1 MLSNNK
7 QKFKNSLKIK
17 GKFRYSTKNYQNPF
31 FQKSAK
37 RVLSLPRANI
47 SWRTKIISFST
58 LVVMVATAIFLIYSH
73 YFDIQKVVISG
84 TGQIG
89 NQTIEEHVWKQIGD
103 NILAI
108 IPQRNIFLFSTSRLT
123 ETLNRKY
130 ALNRLVIER
139 KLPNSLLI
147 NYQEKE
153 YAFILE
159 ENDNYYYAD
168 RHGDIITEANL
179 LEVSERDYPIIL
191 NLSENKIYNDRT
203 QIETQYLETVFSLFN
218 IFKNHSEELK
228 VERFI
233 IDKEINTV
241 KIAILAGPQVY
252 ININNDIDK
261 QINKLLVIK
270 NEKLKDDF
278 VKKIYIDVRY
288 GDSVYYR

>member
-1 MLSNNK
+1 MLSNNR
-7 QKFKNSLKIK
+7 QKFKNSLKTK
-17 GKFRYSTKNYQNPF
+17 GKLRYSTKNYQNPF
-31 FQKSAK
+31 FQKSTK

-47 SWRTKIISFST
+47 SWRIKMISFST
-58 LVVMVATAIFLIYSH
+58 LLLLVTAVIFLVYSH
-73 YFDIQKVVISG
+73 YFDIQKVVVSG

-89 NQTIEEHVWKQIGD
+89 DQTIEEHVWKQIGD
-103 NILAI
+103 NILTI
-108 IPQRNIFLFSTSRLT
+108 IPQRNIFLFSTTRLT

-130 ALNRLVIER
+130 ALNRLTIQR
-139 KLPNSLLI
+139 KLPNSLVI
-147 NYQEKE
+147 NYHEKE

-168 RHGDIITEANL
+168 KHGAIITEANL

-191 NLSENKIYNDRT
+191 NLSDNRIYNDQT
-203 QIETQYLETVFSLFN
+203 QIETEYLETVFTLFN
-218 IFKNHSEELK
+218 IFKSYSEELK

-241 KIAILAGPQVY
+241 KVAILAGPQIY

-278 VKKIYIDVRY
+278 ANKIYIDVRY